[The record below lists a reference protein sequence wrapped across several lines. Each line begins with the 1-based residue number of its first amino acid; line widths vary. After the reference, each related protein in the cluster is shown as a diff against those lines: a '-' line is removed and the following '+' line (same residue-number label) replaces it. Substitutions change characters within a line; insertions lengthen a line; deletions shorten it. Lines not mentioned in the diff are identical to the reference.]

1 MSLGKPVI
9 QLTDMDE
16 EMKTFAIQTAEGVIN
31 DKNIGS
37 EKHIASFMKS
47 TFEKRCKGTW
57 HCITGRNFGGF
68 VTHET
73 GKYIYF
79 YIG

>member
-1 MSLGKPVI
+1 M
-9 QLTDMDE
+9 
-16 EMKTFAIQTAEGVIN
+16 IN